1 MVENE
6 TKDLATVFTYL
17 DYRAFLRAH
26 TQQLKARKLFN
37 LRAFAQ
43 AAAIKAPGYL
53 KMIIDGRRNLTKET
67 ADKFSLALGLS
78 SRERGYFAALVQYN
92 QTEDPD
98 EKRDY
103 FDKMIALR
111 PRSQHFVLEKKYN
124 RYFSRH
130 YYVCVREMVA
140 LKDFREDYKW
150 IAKRCVPSISPMQAR
165 EAVETLLEL
174 GLLKRDDC
182 GGLVQ
187 VENFIA
193 TQDRNTQEIEA
204 YHFHEAVIDKARHAL
219 GLLSQNER
227 SYYALTLPMSK
238 TQFEEIITDFY
249 EFRDKVVHKIE
260 QGARSFDE
268 VYQINFQLFPVTKKG
283 DA

>member
-1 MVENE
+1 MI
-6 TKDLATVFTYL
+6 FTYL
-17 DYRAFLRAH
+17 DYRQFLRDY
-26 TQQLKARKLFN
+26 TQNLKARKAFN
-37 LRAFAQ
+37 LRTFAK
-43 AAAIKAPGYL
+43 AAGIKAPGYL
-53 KMIIDGRRNLTKET
+53 KMIIDGRRNLTQKT
-67 ADKFSLALGLS
+67 ADKFALALGLS
-78 SRERGYFAALVQYN
+78 SRESEYFTVLVQYN
-92 QTEDPD
+92 QTKNPD

-103 FDKMIALR
+103 FDTLISLR
-111 PRSQHFVLEKKYN
+111 PRSQHFVLEKRQN

-150 IAKRCVPSISPMQAR
+150 MAKRCLPQISPMQAR

-174 GLLKRDDC
+174 GLLKRDVD
-182 GGLVQ
+182 GNLIQ

-193 TQDRNTQEIEA
+193 TQDRNTQEVEA

-227 SYYALTLPMSK
+227 SYYALTLPLSK
-238 TQFEEIITDFY
+238 SQFEDIITDFY
-249 EFRDKVVHKIE
+249 EFRDKVVRKIE
-260 QGARSFDE
+260 QGERDFDD

>member
-1 MVENE
+1 MTGNG
-6 TKDLATVFTYL
+6 TKPLDTIFTYL
-17 DYRAFLRAH
+17 DYRAFLRDT
-26 TQQLKARKLFN
+26 TQQLKIHKSFN
-37 LRAFAQ
+37 LRTFAK
-43 AAAIKAPGYL
+43 AAGIKAPGYL
-53 KMIIDGRRNLTKET
+53 KMIIEGRRNLTKET
-67 ADKFSLALGLS
+67 ADKFALALGLS
-78 SRERGYFAALVQYN
+78 SREREYFVVLVGYN

-103 FDKMIALR
+103 FDKMISLR

-140 LKDFREDYKW
+140 LQDFREDYKW
-150 IAKRCVPSISPMQAR
+150 IAKRCIPHISPMQAR
-165 EAVETLLEL
+165 EALETLLEL
-174 GLLKRDDC
+174 GLLKRDDI

-193 TQDRNTQEIEA
+193 TQDRNTQEVEA

-219 GLLSQNER
+219 GLLKQNER

-238 TQFEEIITDFY
+238 SQFEEIIADFY
-249 EFRDKVVHKIE
+249 EFRDKVVRKIE
-260 QGARSFDE
+260 QGDRNFDD